1 MFRNQI
7 NIRIFFITSLILLAS
22 SAVTYL
28 LIAYATPVSYS
39 TIITSYFGQL
49 EEQDRIDLPNDTE
62 ENNRR
67 TVSFT
72 ITNSDHPA
80 IAPIVQLGA
89 TSYQELVVAALIDV
103 LPSLIVSML
112 VFSFL
117 CALFY
122 SRYITRLSAA
132 LSELQTAHT
141 ALKQDMERERELEL
155 QRTAFFSAVSH
166 ELKTPV
172 TILKG
177 QLNGMIDGIGIYQ
190 NRDKYLS
197 KALQVT
203 CRMENLVQEIL
214 MVSRMESNQ
223 MAPRFQSVELNTFIK
238 QRVEEVDDLLVYKE
252 ISVSFFLSEPIYI
265 MADPALLQKVLN
277 NILSNAIFY
286 APEKASLSL
295 SAAQTPQGTVIQ
307 VENSGSHIP
316 EEALPHVFEA
326 FYRADRSRSRCTGG
340 SGLGLY
346 IVQMILKLHHAWY
359 GIENTSSGVC
369 FTIRFP
375 QNPHMPN

>member
-7 NIRIFFITSLILLAS
+7 NIRIFFITCFILLAS

-28 LIAYATPVSYS
+28 IIAYATPVSY
-39 TIITSYFGQL
+39 TTMITSRF
-49 EEQDRIDLPNDTE
+49 ENTE
-62 ENNRR
+62 ENILPSFVTENDNHI
-67 TVSFT
+67 TSFT
-72 ITNSDHPA
+72 ITNISQPDNVR
-80 IAPIVQLGA
+80 IFNISSQRDM
-89 TSYQELVVAALIDV
+89 VVAALIDV
-103 LPSLIVSML
+103 IPSLIISML
-112 VFSFL
+112 VISFL
-117 CALFY
+117 GALFY
-122 SRYITRLSAA
+122 SRYITRLSNA
-132 LSELQTAHT
+132 LSELKNAHI
-141 ALKQDMERERELEL
+141 ALKQDMERERELEM

-177 QLNGMIDGIGIYQ
+177 QLHGMLDGVGIYQ

-214 MVSRMESNQ
+214 TVSRMESNQ
-223 MAPRFQSVELNTFIK
+223 MSPRLQTINLNNLITQQID
-238 QRVEEVDDLLVYKE
+238 EIDDLLVYKE
-252 ISVSFFLSEPIYI
+252 MTVSLSIAESISITV
-265 MADPALLQKVLN
+265 DPVLLQKVNSNL
-277 NILSNAIFY
+277 LSNAVFY

-295 SAAQTPQGTVIQ
+295 SAIQTLQYTELQ

-326 FYRADRSRSRCTGG
+326 FYRADRSRSRITGG

-346 IVQMILKLHHAWY
+346 IVQMILTLHHAWFH
-359 GIENTSSGVC
+359 IENTSGGVR

-375 QNPHMPN
+375 KDVFPPS